1 MASSES
7 VTDTTNTNT
16 DPTSQAPVI
25 DTENTTT
32 QSKEMKLSALVE
44 GHSGLYMNT

>member
-16 DPTSQAPVI
+16 DPVSQAPVI
-25 DTENTTT
+25 DTENPTTR
-32 QSKEMKLSALVE
+32 SEEKKLSALVE
-44 GHSGLYMNT
+44 GYS

>member
-25 DTENTTT
+25 IDTENPTNRSEEKKIISTRGR
-32 QSKEMKLSALVE
+32 A
-44 GHSGLYMNT
+44 